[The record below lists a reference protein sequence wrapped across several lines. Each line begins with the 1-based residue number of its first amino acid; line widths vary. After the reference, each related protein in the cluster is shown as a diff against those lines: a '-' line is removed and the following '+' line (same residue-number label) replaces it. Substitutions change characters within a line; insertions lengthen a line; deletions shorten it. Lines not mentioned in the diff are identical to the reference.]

1 MRYFRPAP
9 LRLPNEASNHILAAF
24 ISNSCDLWGCDNL
37 RFERF
42 QYVFPDTIFL
52 HRNWIW
58 TIILTAIIIEE
69 WPIFTFFLSFFIIII
84 SIILSMFSFKV
95 QFFVGLEGARWSAGD
110 VASGENLLLG
120 VWRAKGVLLR
130 RWYLGGWVLITFLSV
145 CGIQS
150 GGESSNPLES
160 WVTFFS
166 ASKCLSWVWLVSHAK
181 HDQCWDFHKG
191 KARFL

>member
-37 RFERF
+37 RFETF
-42 QYVFPDTIFL
+42 QYIFPNTIFL

-58 TIILTAIIIEE
+58 TIILTAIIIEQ
-69 WPIFTFFLSFFIIII
+69 WPIFTFCAFFLYHYYQYY
-84 SIILSMFSFKV
+84 LCVFKV

-150 GGESSNPLES
+150 AGESSNPLES
-160 WVTFFS
+160 RVTFFS
-166 ASKCLSWVWLVSHAK
+166 ASKCLSWVCFVSHAK
-181 HDQCWDFHKG
+181 HGQCWDFHKG
-191 KARFL
+191 KAWFF